1 MKKLLSIL
9 TAMIAG
15 MLNLSAQTDSCA
27 YTMDMQDAWGDGW
40 NGANVTV
47 SLDAAATSYEATA
60 DPNAGAGALPSDET
74 ISFLV
79 SSGSAM
85 EVSFTSGSWDSEI
98 TFQIYNNFGTLIYA
112 SDASGAG
119 PAVGVLYSSTAGCS
133 WATDVAE
140 VTEDDLT
147 IYPNPN
153 NGEFFISNNG
163 KAENVNLHVL
173 DIQGKEVY
181 NNVLNLGAGA
191 NEFIKLNDLNP
202 GMYIVVLDSENGR
215 TTQNVVVQ

>member
-27 YTMDMQDAWGDGW
+27 YTMDMQDSWGDGW
-40 NGANVTV
+40 NSASVSV
-47 SLDAAATSYEATA
+47 SLDGTATSYEPT
-60 DPNAGAGALPSDET
+60 AGAGGNVATDET

-85 EVSFTSGSWDSEI
+85 EVSFTSGDWDSEI

-112 SDASGAG
+112 SDVSGAG
-119 PAVGVLYSSTAGCS
+119 PVAGVLYSSTAGCS

-202 GMYIVVLDSENGR
+202 GMYIVVLDTENGR

>member
-27 YTMDMQDAWGDGW
+27 YTMDMHDSWGDGW
-40 NGANVTV
+40 NGASVSV
-47 SLDAAATSYEATA
+47 SLDGTATSYEATA
-60 DPNAGAGALPSDET
+60 GAGGATDET

-79 SSGSAM
+79 FSGAAM
-85 EVSFTSGSWDSEI
+85 EVSFTGGSWDSEI
-98 TFQIYNNFGTLIYA
+98 SFEIYNNFGTLIY
-112 SDASGAG
+112 SSGVEPMA
-119 PAVGVLYSSTAGCS
+119 GVLYSSTAGCS

-181 NNVLNLGAGA
+181 NNVLNLSAGA

-202 GMYIVVLDSENGR
+202 GMYIVVLDTENGR